1 MRISDWSSDVCSSD
15 LSDRKV
21 PIAADAV
28 ASDETRLRVA
38 DPHRWDGLADP
49 YLYRILAEVRD
60 AKGRLIDRVEQPL
73 GIRTIALDADKGFFL
88 HGKPLKLHGVSRH
101 KDRYA
106 KGWAVTKADHE
117 QHTAWIQHLGARPVG
132 MSPHNE
138 PAPSS
143 APARHTV
150 TPL

>member
-15 LSDRKV
+15 LARSDRKV
-21 PIAADAV
+21 PIAPDAV

-73 GIRTIALDADKGFFL
+73 GIRTIAIDADKGFFL
-88 HGKPLKLHGVSRH
+88 
-101 KDRYA
+101 KDR
-106 KGWAVTKADHE
+106 KSTR
-117 QHTAWIQHLGARPVG
+117 L
-132 MSPHNE
+132 N
-138 PAPSS
+138 SS
-143 APARHTV
+143 H
-150 TPL
+150 

>member
-15 LSDRKV
+15 LARSDRKV

-73 GIRTIALDADKGFFL
+73 GIRTIAIDADTDRKSTRL
-88 HGKPLKLHGVSRH
+88 NSSHSCASR
-101 KDRYA
+101 
-106 KGWAVTKADHE
+106 
-117 QHTAWIQHLGARPVG
+117 
-132 MSPHNE
+132 M
-138 PAPSS
+138 PSS
-143 APARHTV
+143 A
-150 TPL
+150 